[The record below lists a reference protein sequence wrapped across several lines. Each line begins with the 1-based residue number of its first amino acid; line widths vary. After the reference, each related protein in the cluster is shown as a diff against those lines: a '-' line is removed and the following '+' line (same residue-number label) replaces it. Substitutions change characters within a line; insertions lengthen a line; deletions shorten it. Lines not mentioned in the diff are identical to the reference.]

1 MLLPGIQPLSFAHGA
16 RVSRG
21 LGYAGS
27 TEQAHAPL
35 ERDQRTATPTFVE
48 AEPRVLGGDVLPK
61 ATGIW
66 MSHLQKTKKVCPR
79 MLRMRTRGSHLMA
92 KAAEDRPEVELLTCH
107 FSVT

>member
-1 MLLPGIQPLSFAHGA
+1 MAWGTQVPLSRHMPPHP
-16 RVSRG
+16 
-21 LGYAGS
+21 
-27 TEQAHAPL
+27 TQ
-35 ERDQRTATPTFVE
+35 RDQRTATPTFVE

-92 KAAEDRPEVELLTCH
+92 KAAD
-107 FSVT
+107 